1 MCANALIIVHKAIGK
16 LFKK

>member
-1 MCANALIIVHKAIGK
+1 VHKAIGK